1 MTEHERIVRHVAAC
15 AVCRWLSRYAI
26 RTRDP
31 VLLDA
36 AIRLRETHAANDAER
51 KAFARSSARPG
62 ATQQPRRSSTRMAIP
77 GGDRDA

>member
-36 AIRLRETHAANDAER
+36 AIRLRETYAANEAER
-51 KAFARSSARPG
+51 ERFASRVRVTTVVGSAR
-62 ATQQPRRSSTRMAIP
+62 RNIP
-77 GGDRDA
+77 AED